1 MTTNLSECFNGV
13 LKGARSLPI
22 TTMVRYTFFKVNSY
36 FDARRNLTLEQLE
49 AGQEWCK
56 YAMDKFE
63 KNQVKAKDH
72 MVTRMCTQVRL
83 YQVDTSS
90 NPLSNGGGQHMHKV
104 DLQGMTCTCGKWE
117 AYKIPCSHV
126 IAICAKYK
134 HDAQ

>member
-22 TTMVRYTFFKVNSY
+22 TAMVRFTFFKVNSY
-36 FDARRNLTLEQLE
+36 FDARRNLTLDQLE

-63 KNQVKAKDH
+63 KNQAKANDH
-72 MVTRMCTQVRL
+72 MVTRMCAQAWL
-83 YQVDTSS
+83 YQVDTPSY
-90 NPLSNGGGQHMHKV
+90 PLSNGGRQHTHRV
-104 DLQGMTCTCGKWE
+104 DLQGMTCICGKWE

-126 IAICAKYK
+126 KVICARYK
-134 HDAQ
+134 HDTQ